1 MPFVLP
7 DPDLPSLNVMG
18 GNVTGE
24 CDWRVGSE
32 MVFGSRRDETIFIW
46 LYHSMI
52 QATIDS
58 GGKPGCFCFQ

>member
-7 DPDLPSLNVMG
+7 DPDLPSLYVMG

-32 MVFGSRRDETIFIW
+32 VVLESPRDETTF
-46 LYHSMI
+46 LKMALRFNDFGHH
-52 QATIDS
+52 
-58 GGKPGCFCFQ
+58 